1 MPGTSRSF
9 GSYSLQL
16 WEFSPAVL
24 VLTSNEPSHSSPAN
38 QLLTREGSDK
48 SPLRAAIATLG
59 RLRASGDV
67 QAAWRGMRVGI
78 FLCLGGG

>member
-1 MPGTSRSF
+1 M
-9 GSYSLQL
+9 
-16 WEFSPAVL
+16 L

-38 QLLTREGSDK
+38 QLLTREGSVK
-48 SPLRAAIATLG
+48 SRMRAAIAAPG
-59 RLRASGDV
+59 RLWASGDV